1 MLDCKAFMPPVGSHA
16 GAQSRREGAK
26 PPETESNNLK
36 LSEQYYVLNLII
48 WPFWCI
54 DIISSIKNKRF
65 RVTLEQP

>member
-48 WPFWCI
+48 
-54 DIISSIKNKRF
+54 
-65 RVTLEQP
+65 